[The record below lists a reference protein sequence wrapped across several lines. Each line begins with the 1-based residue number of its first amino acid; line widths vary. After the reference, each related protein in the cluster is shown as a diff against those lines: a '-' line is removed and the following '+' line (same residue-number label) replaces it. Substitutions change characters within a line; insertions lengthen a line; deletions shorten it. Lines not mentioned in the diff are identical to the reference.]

1 MFHCL
6 LLRGWVQQED
16 SCHKNK
22 CWSGNSVQSGLDPVT
37 GSLRLCAPCN
47 SDYPSCNLLHLLKVL
62 WGKSR
67 QMMWK
72 TFASNNME
80 VYVLSS
86 ATRPLQV
93 TPLWWLWARSRR
105 RHSVQTD
112 SPSRQDASKVPCST
126 PPRPISS
133 HMRSFP
139 LLSDN
144 APFPIPHYEYRARR
158 RCWAVDCMTIAESR
172 LSEMLCLW
180 HCISCLETGGV
191 YQSSC
196 NLHRNSY
203 RPRILCSTKIR
214 VVQFPELYCALG
226 KTSPRTKPD
235 KCSLHTNATNKY

>member
-1 MFHCL
+1 
-6 LLRGWVQQED
+6 
-16 SCHKNK
+16 
-22 CWSGNSVQSGLDPVT
+22 
-37 GSLRLCAPCN
+37 
-47 SDYPSCNLLHLLKVL
+47 
-62 WGKSR
+62 
-67 QMMWK
+67 MMWK

-126 PPRPISS
+126 PPRLISS

-144 APFPIPHYEYRARR
+144 APFPIPHYEYRAGR
-158 RCWAVDCMTIAESR
+158 RCWAVDCMRIAESR

-203 RPRILCSTKIR
+203 RPRILCSTKRR
-214 VVQFPELYCALG
+214 VIQFPELYCTLG
-226 KTSPRTKPD
+226 KTSLRTKLD
-235 KCSLHTNATNKY
+235 KCNLHTNATNKY